1 MERVQKLL
9 ARAGVASRRESEK
22 LIAQGRVT
30 VDGQTA
36 HLGSKADPAT
46 QVIAVNGKPLRLAQ
60 GHHYLALHKPVGFI
74 STRRDPEGRPTVM
87 SLIPER
93 LRKLV
98 YPVGRLDVDSEG
110 LLFLFD
116 DGDLANALTHPR
128 FHAPKLYHVL
138 AAGNIGPK
146 AIAQLRKGMVL
157 DDGPTAPAHVKVLSR
172 LADAT
177 VVELTLHEGRKR
189 QVRRMLEAVGHPV
202 RRLVR
207 VAIAGVELGDLP
219 PGQCRELTPAEVQRL
234 RRTAEGRGR
243 EGGGREGRRQ

>member
-1 MERVQKLL
+1 MT
-9 ARAGVASRRESEK
+9 
-22 LIAQGRVT
+22 I
-30 VDGQTA
+30 DGQTA
-36 HLGSKADPAT
+36 HLGSRADPAT
-46 QVIAVNGKPLRLAQ
+46 QVIAVNGRPLRLAQ
-60 GHHYLALHKPVGFI
+60 GHRYLALHKPVGFI

-98 YPVGRLDVDSEG
+98 YPVGRLDADSEG

-116 DGDLANALTHPR
+116 DGDLANALSHPR

-146 AIAQLRKGMVL
+146 AIAQLRKGIVL
-157 DDGPTAPAHVKVLSR
+157 EDGPTAPAHVKVLSR

-177 VVELTLHEGRKR
+177 VVEITLHEGRKR

-219 PGQCRELTPAEVQRL
+219 PGQCRELTPAEVERL
-234 RRTAEGRGR
+234 RRAVEGRG
-243 EGGGREGRRQ
+243 GDGAGRGDQRQ